1 MEFASHDTIVIDGI
15 EIGPGMTQEQAETI
29 FVRGMDVAVFVMML
43 LAKELAM
50 ETATSTPSAAKPP

>member
-1 MEFASHDTIVIDGI
+1 
-15 EIGPGMTQEQAETI
+15 MTQEQAETI